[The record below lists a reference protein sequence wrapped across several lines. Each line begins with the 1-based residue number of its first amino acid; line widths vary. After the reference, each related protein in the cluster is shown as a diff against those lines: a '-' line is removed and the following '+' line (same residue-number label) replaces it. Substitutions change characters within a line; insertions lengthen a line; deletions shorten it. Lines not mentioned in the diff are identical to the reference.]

1 MLDEGNLQNEEAHRP
16 GTVDLEAPA
25 GALSDSEVPPPAP
38 SARKPSFAY
47 LVSALAGGNVV
58 ALVLRMLGGL
68 LQARFVAPDVLGLFN
83 GISLVQG
90 YTRFLQ
96 LGVFNGLNRE
106 LPYAYGKGDHE
117 RVRALAAVALSWSL
131 ALGTTVAL
139 ALCGVA
145 VWYWMHG
152 DGWMAAAWLTNAVV
166 CFHFFYGTMY
176 LQSTYRTAHDFA
188 RLSLVTVIQQALA
201 LVLVALVVFMSFYG
215 LCLRMIITWIAGGV
229 LLYLWRP
236 IRVFPAWN
244 WKDWAHLLIIGLP
257 IFAVGELAQFWTTLE
272 GTFVFEILGRRDM
285 GYYAMVVLVGTTLD
299 VMPLAVSQVIYPR
312 MAEQYGRTHK
322 IGGVLRM
329 TVKPML
335 LTFAGMVPIVL
346 VGWQLAG
353 PATQILLPKYVG
365 AVPAMRWALLPPLLN
380 SFLPIVN
387 VFNVVRRQD
396 LYAIG
401 ILAGMLGYF
410 VALVFLFK
418 DSSSVSNFPQAMLF
432 GRGIEVIVCYIFL
445 IPLMFR
451 AESAAG

>member
-1 MLDEGNLQNEEAHRP
+1 
-16 GTVDLEAPA
+16 
-25 GALSDSEVPPPAP
+25 
-38 SARKPSFAY
+38 
-47 LVSALAGGNVV
+47 
-58 ALVLRMLGGL
+58 MLGGL
-68 LQARFVAPDVLGLFN
+68 LQARFVAPEVLGLFN
-83 GISLVQG
+83 GISLIQG
-90 YTRFLQ
+90 YTRFFQ
-96 LGVFNGLNRE
+96 LGVLNGLNRE

-117 RVRALAAVALSWSL
+117 RVQALAAVALSWSL

-145 VWYWMHG
+145 AWYWMRG
-152 DGWMAAAWLTNAVV
+152 DGWLAAAWLTNAVV
-166 CFHFFYGTMY
+166 CFHFFYGSMY
-176 LQSTYRTAHDFA
+176 LQATYRTAHDFA
-188 RLSLVTVIQQALA
+188 RLSLVTVVQQALA

-229 LLYLWRP
+229 MLYLWRP

-244 WKDWAHLLIIGLP
+244 WGDWRHLLIIGLP
-257 IFAVGELAQFWTTLE
+257 IFAVGELAPFWITLE

-285 GYYAMVVLVGTTLD
+285 GYYAMVVMVGTTLE
-299 VMPLAVSQVIYPR
+299 VLPLAVSQVIYPR
-312 MAEQYGRTHK
+312 MAECFGRTHE

-329 TVKPML
+329 ALKPML

-380 SFLPIVN
+380 AFMPIVN

-396 LYAIG
+396 LYTIG

-410 VALVFLFK
+410 ECLKFLFREFHAPT
-418 DSSSVSNFPQAMLF
+418 VSTFPQAMLI
-432 GRGIEVIVCYIFL
+432 GRGIELIVCYILL
-445 IPLMFR
+445 IPLVFR
-451 AESAAG
+451 AKPAAG